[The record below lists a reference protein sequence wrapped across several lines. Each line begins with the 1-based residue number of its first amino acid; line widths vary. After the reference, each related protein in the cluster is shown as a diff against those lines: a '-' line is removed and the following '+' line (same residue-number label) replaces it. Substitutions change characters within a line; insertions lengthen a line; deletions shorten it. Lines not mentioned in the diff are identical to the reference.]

1 MTPEERIKEL
11 IGCVGVV
18 SEFMFIYFN
27 SLRKAGFTEEQALF
41 LTDSFIRKA
50 IAGEIQK
57 GEKGK

>member
-11 IGCVGVV
+11 IGSVGVV

-41 LTDSFIRKA
+41 LTDSFFRNTLT
-50 IAGEIQK
+50 GEIGNGKK
-57 GEKGK
+57 GE